1 VSVSVPGHHLTI
13 SHMRRVAELLKFFSS
28 LGPARRVVAC
38 CFIVLVSVNSCFDSH
53 PLHPSYE
60 ELSQRGFYVYILPKD
75 EAEHRGWLQEVEIW
89 SWDRHCRGV
98 EVAETYNPIEVFY
111 HTETREAKFA
121 ITIGPW
127 SMAWDH
133 RKPTQEVKLN
143 TPWISGN
150 TAVFYRSADRED
162 DDYIHLRFEDRFG
175 IPVQVVSSLSITE
188 VVRLINGIEYVGP
201 SPEAVANP
209 WDYSRCR

>member
-1 VSVSVPGHHLTI
+1 VT
-13 SHMRRVAELLKFFSS
+13 ELLRFFSPFF
-28 LGPARRVVAC
+28 GAGQRIVTC
-38 CFIVLVSVNSCFDSH
+38 CFIVLVSVIGCFESY

-60 ELSQRGFYVYILPKD
+60 ELLQRGFYVYVLPED
-75 EAEHRGWLQEVEIW
+75 EAERRGWLQEVEIW

-98 EVAETYNPIEVFY
+98 EVAETYNPIGIFY
-111 HTETREAKFA
+111 RTDTRESEFA
-121 ITIGPW
+121 VTIGPW

-133 RKPTQEVKLN
+133 RKPIQEVEVN

-150 TAVFYRSADRED
+150 TAVFYKGADRED

-175 IPVQVVSSLSITE
+175 IPVQVVSRLPITE
-188 VVRLINGIEYVGP
+188 VVRLINEIEYVGP
-201 SPEAVANP
+201 PPETVTNP